1 MNQRHLW
8 TIVALSATLLG
19 TPSVGRTQ
27 TTQPNT
33 LTAQKTAASDVVKV
47 GEFKS
52 SAGEN
57 TSDAVNTSIHA
68 HKVGGRR
75 AATLYI
81 RNIPVITFLSSQS
94 ANSTEK
100 KVGVVE
106 DDEGV
111 QLYALNTQNSVEV
124 ASIGNLAD
132 AKSQTRSRSD
142 DPVNRAG
149 MLAANINQMIRSNAK
164 ADQITV
170 KWRGQGEAAVA
181 QNKSVA
187 VEQQSGDRYTITVNN
202 QELVEINQNTRLA
215 DTTND
220 LAKDALQ
227 VTNRLRRLIG
237 NASPLKEIANL
248 PSRSRSS
255 NAIANLPQQIASNIR
270 LTFQGIASFYGSG
283 FHGRPTAT
291 GERFNS
297 EAMTA
302 AHRSLPFGTRVRV
315 TNTRNGRSVVVRI
328 NDRGPYIRGRVIDL
342 STGAAR
348 VLGMIG
354 SGIAPVRIE
363 VLGR

>member
-8 TIVALSATLLG
+8 TIAALSVTILG
-19 TPSVGRTQ
+19 TPSIGRTQ
-27 TTQPNT
+27 TTK
-33 LTAQKTAASDVVKV
+33 LDSLVASKATAGDVVKV
-47 GEFKS
+47 GELKS
-52 SAGEN
+52 S
-57 TSDAVNTSIHA
+57 DDVVNTRIHT
-68 HKVGGRR
+68 HNIEGRK

-94 ANSTEK
+94 TVGTQK
-100 KVGVVE
+100 KLGAVG
-106 DDEGV
+106 DASDSV
-111 QLYALNTQNSVEV
+111 QV
-124 ASIGNLAD
+124 ASAGNLAD
-132 AKSQTRSRSD
+132 AKILVGSLPN
-142 DPVNRAG
+142 DPVQRASL
-149 MLAANINQMIRSNAK
+149 MAARINQMIRDNVQ
-164 ADQITV
+164 ADQISV
-170 KWRGQGEAAVA
+170 SWKGQN
-181 QNKSVA
+181 QNKGVSN
-187 VEQQSGDRYTITVNN
+187 QQQPGDRYTIKIKN

-227 VTNRLRRLIG
+227 ATNRLRRLIG
-237 NASPLKEIANL
+237 NASPLTEIANL
-248 PSRSRSS
+248 PSRSGVSRSV
-255 NAIANLPQQIASNIR
+255 ANLPQQIASNIR
-270 LTFQGIASFYGSG
+270 LTFQGIASFYGQG

-315 TNTRNGRSVVVRI
+315 TNTRNGRSVIVRI